1 MIWPVID
8 SKAKEP
14 FYVHRP
20 CFFLIQCHVN
30 IVLLMIPGF
39 HFHKKME

>member
-1 MIWPVID
+1 MIWPEID

-20 CFFLIQCHVN
+20 CLFLICVN
-30 IVLLMIPGF
+30 IIILIIPVF